1 MFFFNP
7 LLLAVQLLKPMATNN
22 LFYKYWLLTLFLSL
36 FAFFAEAQDTSG
48 VQTRPKSIFDV
59 LTQKEVVKMTLE
71 TDLTTIIE
79 QKKSN
84 QYFPGTLRSEDG
96 KVYRVEVKPRGKFR
110 RKISVFPPLKLKF
123 KKKDLVAD
131 GLDTLNEIK
140 LVLPCYESEK
150 GDELI
155 VREYLA
161 YKMFE
166 HLTNVSMRARLIR
179 LTIRDTHVEKSKKP
193 MYAILL
199 EDEEELASRLNG
211 VLVEEYGIPTDSLHT
226 NQAALMVMFQ
236 YMIGN
241 TDWDISMQRNVRL
254 MRSKENGK
262 TFVVPYDF
270 DFSGLVSAPY
280 SSPSSETGLKTVRDR
295 FLMSNGLKPEPLL
308 RAFNALKSAKQ
319 AFYSISESKY
329 LNNTA
334 SEDMDNFLHR
344 FFEKAEGK
352 NEIPKLIKMEG
363 D

>member
-1 MFFFNP
+1 
-7 LLLAVQLLKPMATNN
+7 MATNN
-22 LFYKYWLLTLFLSL
+22 LFYKYRLFTLFLSL
-36 FAFFAEAQDTSG
+36 FTIFAQAQDTSE
-48 VQTRPKSIFDV
+48 VHTRPKTIFDV
-59 LTQKEVVKMTLE
+59 LTQKEVAKMTLE
-71 TDLTTIIE
+71 IDLTTIID
-79 QKKSN
+79 QKTTN
-84 QYFPGTLRSEDG
+84 QYFPGTLRSDDG
-96 KVYRVEVKPRGKFR
+96 KVYRVEVKTRGKFR

-123 KKKDLVAD
+123 KKKDLVAN
-131 GLDTLNEIK
+131 GLDTINEIK

-161 YKMFE
+161 YRMFE
-166 HLTNVSMRARLIR
+166 HLTPVSMRARLIR
-179 LTIRDTHVEKSKKP
+179 LSIRDTHVEKTKKP
-193 MYAILL
+193 MYAIFL
-199 EDEEELASRLNG
+199 EDEEELVSRLNG

-241 TDWDISMQRNVRL
+241 TDWEISMQRNVRFV
-254 MRSKENGK
+254 RSRETGK

-308 RAFNALKSAKQ
+308 RAFNKLSSAKQ
-319 AFYSISESKY
+319 ALYAACKSKY
-329 LNNTA
+329 LNNAA
-334 SEDMDNFLHR
+334 SEDMDNFLRR

-352 NEIPKLIKMEG
+352 KEIPKLIKMEG